1 MVHPRQ
7 LVFDRIF
14 DGDDVLVS
22 RIDLV
27 QRRVQSGRLAASGR
41 TADQDHPIRLV
52 GHRLPHLERRRG
64 EAEFA
69 HPQAGAALVQ
79 DAHHDLLAEHRGQGR
94 DAQVELLVLDRHVDP
109 PVLRES
115 AFGDVQVGHD
125 LDARDDRGLQRL
137 GRRHHV
143 VQQTVDP
150 VAHLH
155 TTAVRLDVNVAGT
168 VADGLADDHVDQP
181 DHRSLFGEGAE
192 LLNRELLTLLFR
204 NLDVFCDGLTHRL
217 FQIHA
222 AGVVL
227 ADGGHDV
234 LLGGDDGFDFQPS
247 DQPYVIKCY
256 DVQRIRNC
264 QLQLLPGLLNRQD
277 LVPVRQVLGHDL
289 HDVGID
295 LQRRQL
301 DVWHAPLNGQHFRQL
316 LFRQRALLHQDPAE
330 MTAGAV
336 LHLNRPV
343 QLLPAHHLFVQQ
355 NLAQGFRA
363 GARPGARRLRVL
375 GWRRELRSTRWSRDL
390 PLPGRLW
397 ARWRRRFGRLWHRPG
412 WFCLR
417 WFSPGRLG
425 PRWLDPWRLDPRRLD
440 PRRLDLRRLYSRRG
454 RRGRGLSYRCRRLA
468 VGWRRRRDWHPRQRV
483 RRFRPRPAW

>member
-1 MVHPRQ
+1 MVRARRCASTPITDELIRNGSTPMSTRRVAALGAS
-7 LVFDRIF
+7 LVWRVDRTRWPVSEAWIAISA
-14 DGDDVLVS
+14 VSLS
-22 RIDLV
+22 RISPTMMMSGSCRKKD
-27 QRRVQSGRLAASGR
+27 RRPLANVRPALGLIW
-41 TADQDHPIRLV
+41 TWFT
-52 GHRLPHLERRRG
+52 RG
-64 EAEFA
+64 SWYST
-69 HPQAGAALVQ
+69 GSST
-79 DAHHDLLAEHRGQGR
+79 
-94 DAQVELLVLDRHVDP
+94 
-109 PVLRES
+109 VLRE
-115 AFGDVQVGHD
+115 AALGDVQVGHD

-150 VAHLH
+150 VARLH
-155 TTAVRLDVNVAGT
+155 TAAVRLDVNVAGT

-181 DHRSLFGEGAE
+181 DDRSLLGEGAE
-192 LLNRELLTLLFR
+192 LFNRELLTLFFR
-204 NLDVFCDGLTHRL
+204 NLDVFGDGLTHRL

-234 LLGGDDGFDFQPS
+234 LFGGDDGFDLQPG
-247 DQPYVIKCY
+247 DQPYVVKCH
-256 DVQRIRNC
+256 DVERIGNC

-295 LQRRQL
+295 LQRPQL
-301 DVWHAPLNGQHFRQL
+301 DVRHAPLNGQHFCQL
-316 LFRQRALLHQDPAE
+316 LLRQRALFHQDPAE

-440 PRRLDLRRLYSRRG
+440 PGRLDLRRLYSRRG

-483 RRFRPRPAW
+483 RRLRPRPAW